1 MHATLSLSA
10 DPAVTFIQKIRKM
23 AYASEDN
30 NVKQLFRAIPADKVE
45 DCNLV
50 VFGKRM
56 AGLSTAV
63 VTGFCVEDPVSS
75 SCVAAFDG
83 TSGNAL
89 PTHVVRN
96 IQPESVE
103 VRGMALGPKFD
114 VLHRMPLENL

>member
-83 TSGNAL
+83 ASGRAL
-89 PTHVVRN
+89 PPHTVRN

-103 VRGMALGPKFD
+103 VRGMTLGPKFD